1 MVDHFKRQKKYILR
15 NRKIAVFTLII
26 GLVFLV
32 LLLWASFKKPNTI
45 WIAFIP
51 LAVILIASICIA
63 TTNRLLKQFSK
74 IQISKISEIKI
85 SHPKIDFLT
94 TPELTPIAHN
104 VRQKYYGI
112 KIIGEQKFYY
122 LFGECYRY
130 NAEDLKK
137 IHTKFNDEISVQYYE
152 RTTIIKTIQNDPYF
166 MKLKVGSFYE

>member
-15 NRKIAVFTLII
+15 NRKIAVFALIT
-26 GLVFLV
+26 GLIFLV

-45 WIAFIP
+45 WITLIP

-74 IQISKISEIKI
+74 IQISQISEIKI

-104 VRQKYYGI
+104 VSQKYYGI

-152 RTTIIKTIQNDPYF
+152 GTTIIKTIQNDPYF

>member
-15 NRKIAVFTLII
+15 NRKIAVFTLIT
-26 GLVFLV
+26 GLIFLV

-45 WIAFIP
+45 WITLSP

-74 IQISKISEIKI
+74 IQISQISEIKI

-94 TPELTPIAHN
+94 TPELTLIAHN

-152 RTTIIKTIQNDPYF
+152 GTTIIKTIQNDPYF
-166 MKLKVGSFYE
+166 MKLKFGSFYE

>member
-1 MVDHFKRQKKYILR
+1 MVDHFKRHKKYILK
-15 NRKIAVFTLII
+15 NRRIAIFTLII
-26 GLVFLV
+26 GLIFLV
-32 LLLWASFKKPNTI
+32 LFLWASFEKPNTI
-45 WIAFIP
+45 WITLIP
-51 LAVILIASICIA
+51 LAVILIATICIA

-74 IQISKISEIKI
+74 IQISQTSEVKI

-122 LFGECYRY
+122 LFGECYKY
-130 NAEDLKK
+130 TAEDLKK
-137 IHTKFNDEISVQYYE
+137 VHAKFNDEISVQYYE
-152 RTTIIKTIQNDPYF
+152 GTTIVKMIQNDPYF

>member
-1 MVDHFKRQKKYILR
+1 MVDHFGRHKKYILR

-26 GLVFLV
+26 GLIFLV
-32 LLLWASFKKPNTI
+32 LILWASFKKPNTI
-45 WIAFIP
+45 WITLIP

-74 IQISKISEIKI
+74 IQISQISEIKI
-85 SHPKIDFLT
+85 SHPKINFLT

-122 LFGECYRY
+122 LFGECYKY
-130 NAEDLKK
+130 TADDLKK
-137 IHTKFNDEISVQYYE
+137 IHIKFNSEISIQYYE
-152 RTTIIKTIQNDPYF
+152 GTTIIKTIQNDPYF
-166 MKLKVGSFYE
+166 MKLKVGSLYE

>member
-1 MVDHFKRQKKYILR
+1 MVDYFGRHKKYILR

-51 LAVILIASICIA
+51 LAVILIASIYIA

-74 IQISKISEIKI
+74 IQISQISEIKI

-130 NAEDLKK
+130 NSEDLKK
-137 IHTKFNDEISVQYYE
+137 VHTKFNDEISIQYYE
-152 RTTIIKTIQNDPYF
+152 GTTIIKTIQNDPYF

>member
-1 MVDHFKRQKKYILR
+1 MVDHFGRHKKYILR
-15 NRKIAVFTLII
+15 NRKIAVFTLIT
-26 GLVFLV
+26 GLIFLV

-51 LAVILIASICIA
+51 LAVILIASIYIA

-74 IQISKISEIKI
+74 IQISQIGEIKI
-85 SHPKIDFLT
+85 SNPKIDFLT
-94 TPELTPIAHN
+94 TPELTPVAHH

-152 RTTIIKTIQNDPYF
+152 GTTIIKTIQNDPYF
-166 MKLKVGSFYE
+166 MKLKFGSFYE

>member
-1 MVDHFKRQKKYILR
+1 MDDLFLRHKKYILR

-32 LLLWASFKKPNTI
+32 LLLWASFKKPNAL
-45 WIAFIP
+45 WITLIP

-74 IQISKISEIKI
+74 IQISQISEIKI

-152 RTTIIKTIQNDPYF
+152 GTTIIKTIQNDPYF
-166 MKLKVGSFYE
+166 MKLKFGSFYE

>member
-1 MVDHFKRQKKYILR
+1 MTDHFKRYKKYIIR
-15 NRKIAVFTLII
+15 NRRIAIFSLII
-26 GLVFLV
+26 GLILLV
-32 LLLWASFKKPNTI
+32 LFLLASFKKTNII
-45 WIAFIP
+45 WITLIP

-74 IQISKISEIKI
+74 IQISQISEIKI

-94 TPELTPIAHN
+94 TPQLTRRN

-130 NAEDLKK
+130 NAEDFKK
-137 IHTKFNDEISVQYYE
+137 IHKKY
-152 RTTIIKTIQNDPYF
+152 
-166 MKLKVGSFYE
+166 